1 MVETLH
7 VRREYLRMAG
17 MSAVEWVAAIVVTS
31 GLLILAGGAAAYING
46 RGPGA
51 AASICAELRS
61 QGMVPGASRGGRVL
75 RSVSCSDNGH
85 AFSIRGYL
93 E

>member
-1 MVETLH
+1 M
-7 VRREYLRMAG
+7 RELCLLTA
-17 MSAVEWVAAIVVTS
+17 AVCTTIGIEQ
-31 GLLILAGGAAAYING
+31 AAAYING
-46 RGPGA
+46 RGPV

-85 AFSIRGYL
+85 AFTIRGYL